1 MEPFEYEPL
10 DLGSRSFR
18 LLMLHPG
25 ISGEVECD
33 LFQATLEPGNT
44 IPYEALSY
52 AWGSNDLS
60 DSITVNRKRLPV
72 TKSLFHALNHLRH
85 DQVRILWVNAVCIDQ
100 GNTAERGHQVGQ
112 MGDIYREAEQV
123 LIWLGPSSYETK
135 ILMGFLKKLHR
146 ETSGDKDQKALDR
159 VQEDWLSAEQDAS
172 NDRAALCRLQR
183 DGLMSLF
190 EEPWFTRIWVVQ
202 EVSNARAAS
211 LCCGRWSVPAHML
224 ATAATLVGVDPG
236 PQRRNVLDL
245 IPKSSARTPQKKE
258 SLHTLLLQFR
268 ESLATDPRDMVYA
281 LLGIASD
288 IPKGDKRGLLRPD
301 YSKSETKVV
310 RNLERFLFFGNLQHQ
325 LGQFNDM
332 RAFLTAVP
340 ELTDMTFR
348 KAITDGRIERVKVL
362 LKRGQRF
369 EVTPDILLGL
379 APERMRLAL
388 RDLSRLRSRKLTM
401 SRRGIGSVLD
411 RCETESAKC
420 TLKLIGGRLRV
431 RERWSSRTRA
441 FNLVL
446 RSHRAQVT
454 QEEFAEMAAFCDASL
469 MRNFISRRRQQQ
481 VYLITARVVLMLSLN
496 ERHGGQIMNMLLWQR
511 DGRVRVTEDGLLKI
525 LEYND
530 TFDLWRLRPFGMLRA
545 TVTRVGTNR
554 LDPGASWA
562 STIDFTARPSRFRRQ
577 AEEISERLRE
587 SWDGIVKAEVVYAEN
602 ARVVW
607 EPNSQ
612 IPDIEASN

>member
-1 MEPFEYEPL
+1 MESFEYEPL

-25 ISGEVECD
+25 VSGEVECD
-33 LFQATLEPGNT
+33 LFQATLEPGST

-60 DSITVNRKRLPV
+60 ESITVNRKTLPV

-85 DQVRILWVNAVCIDQ
+85 DQVRILWVDAVCIDQ

-146 ETSGDKDQKALDR
+146 ATSGDKDQKALDR
-159 VQEDWLSAEQDAS
+159 VQEDWLAAEQDAS

-183 DGLMSLF
+183 DGMVSLF

-211 LCCGRWSVPAHML
+211 VCCGRWSVPAHLL
-224 ATAATLVGVDPG
+224 ATAATLVGVDPS
-236 PQRRNVLDL
+236 PQRKAILDL
-245 IPKSSARTPQKKE
+245 MPKSSARRPDKKE
-258 SLHTLLLQFR
+258 SLHALLLR
-268 ESLATDPRDMVYA
+268 YRGSRATDPRDMVYA

-288 IPKGDKRGLLRPD
+288 IPEDDTMGLLRPD
-301 YSKSETKVV
+301 YSKSETEVV
-310 RNLERFLFFGNLQHQ
+310 RDLERFLFFGSNLQHQ
-325 LGQFNDM
+325 LGQFNNM
-332 RAFLTAVP
+332 RALLTAVP

-348 KAITDGRIERVKVL
+348 KAIADGRIGRVRRL

-379 APERMRLAL
+379 VPERMRLAL
-388 RDLSRLRSRKLTM
+388 RDLSRLQSRKLTL

-411 RCETESAKC
+411 RCDAESAKC
-420 TLKLIGGRLRV
+420 TLGLIGGRLRV
-431 RERWSSRTRA
+431 KERRHSRTRA
-441 FNLVL
+441 FKLVL
-446 RSHRAQVT
+446 RSHHRARVT
-454 QEEFAEMAAFCDASL
+454 QEEFAEMAAFCDVSL
-469 MRNFISRRRQQQ
+469 MRDFINRQQQ
-481 VYLITARVVLMLSLN
+481 VFFITARVVLMLSLN
-496 ERHGGQIMNMLLWQR
+496 ERHGSQILDTLLWKR

-530 TFDLWRLRPFGMLRA
+530 TFNARRLGRFGMLRA
-545 TVTRVGTNR
+545 TVTRVGTNC
-554 LDPGASWA
+554 LDPSWA

-577 AEEISERLRE
+577 VEEVGERLRE
-587 SWDGIVKAEVVYAEN
+587 SWDGIVKAEVVCAEN
-602 ARVVW
+602 AGTVW

-612 IPDIEASN
+612 IPEIEASS